1 LRLAVHRPE
10 EVADRLEAVL
20 FSNEVQR
27 AGFEALAS
35 SATLHEAIDRAAP
48 AAAALLERLAV
59 EDTAANADEVVTRLV
74 ELAALRALADLEA
87 EALASEARF
96 LEVAPLTTWLRLK
109 IEELRQPATA
119 VETVNGLLPW
129 LVESVQEDA

>member
-35 SATLHEAIDRAAP
+35 SATLHEAIDRADP

-96 LEVAPLTTWLRLK
+96 LELAPLTTWLRLK

>member
-10 EVADRLEAVL
+10 EVADRLEAAL

-35 SATLHEAIDRAAP
+35 SATLHEAIDRAEP
-48 AAAALLERLAV
+48 GAAALLERLAV
-59 EDTAANADEVVTRLV
+59 EDTDANADEVVTRLV
-74 ELAALRALADLEA
+74 ELAALRALADLES
-87 EALASEARF
+87 EARASEARF
-96 LEVAPLTTWLRLK
+96 LELAPLTTWLRLK

-129 LVESVQEDA
+129 LVESVREDA

>member
-1 LRLAVHRPE
+1 MRLAVHRPE
-10 EVADRLEAVL
+10 EVADRLEASL

-35 SATLHEAIDRAAP
+35 SATLHEAIDRAEP

-59 EDTAANADEVVTRLV
+59 EDTDANADEVVTRLV
-74 ELAALRALADLEA
+74 ELAALRALADLESQA
-87 EALASEARF
+87 RASEARF
-96 LEVAPLTTWLRLK
+96 LELAPLTTWLRLK
-109 IEELRQPATA
+109 IEELRQSATA

-129 LVESVQEDA
+129 LVESVREDA

>member
-10 EVADRLEAVL
+10 EVADRIESVL

-35 SATLHEAIDRAAP
+35 SATLHEAIDGAEP

-59 EDTAANADEVVTRLV
+59 EDTDANADEVVTRLV
-74 ELAALRALADLEA
+74 ELAALRALADLESQA
-87 EALASEARF
+87 RASEARF
-96 LEVAPLTTWLRLK
+96 LELAPLTTWLRLK
-109 IEELRQPATA
+109 IEELRQPVTA
-119 VETVNGLLPW
+119 VEAVNGLLPW
-129 LVESVQEDA
+129 LVESAREDA